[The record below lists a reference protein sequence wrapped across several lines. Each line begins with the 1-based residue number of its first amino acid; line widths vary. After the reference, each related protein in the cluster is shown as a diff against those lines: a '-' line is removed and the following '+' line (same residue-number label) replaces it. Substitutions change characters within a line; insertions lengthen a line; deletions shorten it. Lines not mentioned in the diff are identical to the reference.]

1 MSIEHSR
8 ALLLGAAAT
17 GADEEMLEARLDNAL
32 VVVRVDPAVDGTLL
46 SARVLLTTLR
56 RLPGR
61 VALDRTNLD
70 DAIVGELVSV
80 VRDIDSTRPPLVV
93 DAPPDDTSTRIHLG
107 PAADTGWIRVVPDG
121 YGAQL
126 ANDPTVVL
134 RTARTAKALGSV
146 FAAALAAAEAFKH
159 TAGVLPDRR
168 RDHPHLKFC
177 PVTLT
182 ADTRLAPELPNTL
195 DIDLA
200 LVGNGAIG
208 TAEALILKEF
218 RFGGRIIVCDPE
230 RYEPENRGTYSLGGE
245 REGKERPPKVDL
257 VGDTLS
263 RAGYDVE
270 KVEGRSTE
278 LTERIEESKL
288 GAPRVVLTGLDA
300 VEARRETQA
309 LWPDHLIDAQTGDTA
324 LGFAHAVPFGPC
336 LRCFFPERHV
346 GPSPLLLIS
355 QQTGLPIERLK
366 RGTEALTEEDLA
378 GLTAEQRTLLHAQL
392 GKPVCGLAN
401 ALGLTS
407 ADADGY
413 MPSVPFVSQMA
424 ACLAIGRLLAL
435 LMGLDTSENFLQFDA
450 LHGPHTDVE
459 VRTSDP
465 ACICQTHPA
474 VVRKLRELRRA
485 A

>member
-8 ALLLGAAAT
+8 ALRLGSAAT
-17 GADEEMLEARLDNAL
+17 GADEETLKARLENSL
-32 VVVRVDPAVDGTLL
+32 VVVRVDATVRGAVLT
-46 SARVLLTTLR
+46 ARVLLTTLR

-61 VALDRTNLD
+61 LALDRARLD
-70 DAIVGELVSV
+70 HATVEQLVSAA
-80 VRDIDSTRPPLVV
+80 RDVDSTRPLLVV
-93 DAPPDDTSTRIHLG
+93 DKPPRDTTLRIHLG
-107 PAADTGWIRVVPDG
+107 PIADVGWVRVIQDG

-126 ANDPTVVL
+126 ANDPAAVL
-134 RTARTAKALGSV
+134 RAARSANALGSV

-168 RDHPHLKFC
+168 TDHPHLSFC

-182 ADTRLAPELPNTL
+182 ADTALAPDPPDSI
-195 DIDLA
+195 DIDVA

-208 TAEALILKEF
+208 TAAALILKEF

-230 RYEPENRGTYSLGGE
+230 RYGPENRGTYSLGGE
-245 REGKERPPKVDL
+245 GHGKEQPPKVDL
-257 VGDTLS
+257 VGEALE

-270 KVEGRSTE
+270 KVKGKSIE
-278 LTERIEESKL
+278 LTERIEDGKL
-288 GAPRVVLTGLDA
+288 VAPRVVLTGLDSI
-300 VEARRETQA
+300 EARRETQG

-324 LGFAHAVPFGPC
+324 FGFAHAVPAGPC
-336 LRCFFPERHV
+336 LRCFFPERHD
-346 GPSPLLLIS
+346 GPSPLLLLA
-355 QQTGLPIERLK
+355 QQTGLPVERLK
-366 RGTEALTEEDLA
+366 RGTEEVTEADLADLTED
-378 GLTAEQRTLLHAQL
+378 QRALLRTHL
-392 GKPVCGLAN
+392 GKPICGLAN

-435 LMGLDTSENFLQFDA
+435 LSGLDTSENFLQFDG
-450 LHGPHTDVE
+450 LHGPHTETE
-459 VRTSDP
+459 VRMPDP
-465 ACICQTHPA
+465 DCICQTHPA
-474 VVRKLRELRRA
+474 VVRQLRELRRA